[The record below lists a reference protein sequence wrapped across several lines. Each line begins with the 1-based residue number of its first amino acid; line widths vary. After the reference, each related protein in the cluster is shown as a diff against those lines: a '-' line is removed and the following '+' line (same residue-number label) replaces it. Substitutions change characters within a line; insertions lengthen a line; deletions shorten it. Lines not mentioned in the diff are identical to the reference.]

1 MTEKQFTALRVTLT
15 GAAFFIGG
23 AVLAL
28 EEWDAGVLIM
38 ALGAVLL
45 VKDALLWAAFKW
57 VGEITAMDDEKTEV
71 KDDADG
77 TD

>member
-45 VKDALLWAAFKW
+45 VKDAFLWAVAKW
-57 VGEITAMDDEKTEV
+57 VEENAGMDDEKTEE
-71 KDDADG
+71 KDDTDG

>member
-1 MTEKQFTALRVTLT
+1 MSEKQFSALRVTLT

-28 EEWDAGVLIM
+28 EEWEQGVLFM
-38 ALGAVLL
+38 VLGGILL
-45 VKDALLWAAFKW
+45 VKDALLWAATKW
-57 VGEITAMDDEKTEV
+57 VEENAGVDDKETKE